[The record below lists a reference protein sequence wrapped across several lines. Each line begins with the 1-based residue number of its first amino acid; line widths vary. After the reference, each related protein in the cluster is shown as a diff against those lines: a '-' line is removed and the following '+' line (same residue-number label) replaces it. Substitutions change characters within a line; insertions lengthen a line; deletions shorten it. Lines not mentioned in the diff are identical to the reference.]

1 MVRSQHPEK
10 APQLMLVT
18 ELGIIVLLHP
28 TRRVFDSV
36 SMIALQFSRESY
48 VVLPSSTTIE
58 IRLQQSEKTSACME
72 VTF

>member
-1 MVRSQHPEK
+1 
-10 APQLMLVT
+10 MLVT